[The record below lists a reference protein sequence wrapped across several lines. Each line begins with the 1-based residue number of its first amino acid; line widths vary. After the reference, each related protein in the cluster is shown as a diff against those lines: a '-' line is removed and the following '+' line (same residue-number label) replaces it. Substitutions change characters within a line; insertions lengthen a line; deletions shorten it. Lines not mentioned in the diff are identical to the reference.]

1 MPVIFERV
9 LIAGVGLI
17 GGSLGLAAK
26 TRGLVREVVGF
37 GRTEANLKIALERG
51 LIDGYTFDPVEAA
64 RGTDLVLLAVP
75 VEATGPVVRGFLPH
89 LPAGCVVTDA
99 GSVKKPIVDTFDVLL
114 PPTIHGVAAHPIAGT
129 EHAGAG
135 AAFETLFDGSLCV
148 LTPTAATDC
157 DTLARVRALWEGVGM
172 RVEEM
177 DAAVHDRLLAQVSHL
192 PHLIAFS
199 VMNGL
204 LDAFGASDGEETGFT
219 FSRADEIPRSGG
231 RTPHPNPPPQGG
243 RGSESV
249 PHSHGD
255 DRPTNSPS
263 SEVKGKSG
271 KGPSSETG
279 MRAID
284 PLAYAGSA
292 FADLTR
298 VAASPVE
305 MWRDICLANR
315 DALLDAITHF
325 EQALAGMKVAVSAR
339 DGESLSAAI
348 ERARQER
355 KRLSRLR
362 DGK

>member
-1 MPVIFERV
+1 MPVLFERV

-26 TRGLVREVVGF
+26 TRGLVREAVGF

-51 LIDGYTFDPVEAA
+51 LIDRYTFDPAKAA

-75 VEATGPVVRGFLPH
+75 VEATGPVVRSFLPH
-89 LPAGCVVTDA
+89 LPAGCIVTDA
-99 GSVKKPIVDTFDVLL
+99 GSVKKPIVDTLDALL

-148 LTPTAATDC
+148 LTPTDATDRGA
-157 DTLARVRALWEGVGM
+157 LARVRALWEGVGM

-204 LDAFGASDGEETGFT
+204 LDTFGSPEADGGT
-219 FSRADEIPRSGG
+219 A
-231 RTPHPNPPPQGG
+231 
-243 RGSESV
+243 V
-249 PHSHGD
+249 
-255 DRPTNSPS
+255 
-263 SEVKGKSG
+263 
-271 KGPSSETG
+271 
-279 MRAID
+279 D

-315 DALLDAITHF
+315 AALLEAITGF
-325 EQALAGMKVAVSAR
+325 ERALAGIKAAVSAR
-339 DGESLSAAI
+339 DADALSAAI

-362 DGK
+362 DRT